1 MSDEQFKA
9 RAVQRHLRRA
19 PRKLRLVVD
28 TVRGKKVSEALS
40 QLKFIKKAGA
50 EDVAKVITSAA
61 ANMRDKFQEERFD
74 NEELIIS
81 EIYVDQGPS
90 LKRIQPAA
98 MGRAH
103 QIKKRTSHI
112 TVVVTKEQEELINE

>member
-1 MSDEQFKA
+1 MSNEQFKA
-9 RAVQRHLRRA
+9 RAVQKHLRRA

-28 TVRGKKVSEALS
+28 TVRGKKISDALN
-40 QLKFIKKAGA
+40 QLKFMKKAGA
-50 EDVAKVITSAA
+50 EDVSKVITSAA

-74 NEELIIS
+74 NEELVIS

>member
-112 TVVVTKEQEELINE
+112 TVGVTKEQEELINE